1 MIVKSQIALLRGIN
15 VGGKN
20 VLPIKELVG
29 IFRAMGCDK
38 IQTYIQS
45 GNVVFTSDE
54 KWGVQEAEG
63 IRKAVFDAKGFSP
76 HVLILDKAAWRAAI
90 GNNPFPTT
98 DGKALHGF
106 FLDSKPERPDLERLV
121 ELRKETERFTLAGNV
136 FYLFAP
142 EGVGRSKL
150 AAAAE
155 ASLGVPATARNW
167 NTVMKLAAMLEDI

>member
-1 MIVKSQIALLRGIN
+1 MKSQIALLRGIN

-20 VLPIKELVG
+20 VLPMKELVG

-38 IQTYIQS
+38 IRTYIQS
-45 GNVVFTSDE
+45 GNVVFTSGRT
-54 KWGVQEAEG
+54 WGAQEAET
-63 IRKAVFDAKGFSP
+63 IREAIFDAKGFSP
-76 HVLILDKAAWRAAI
+76 HVLILGEDAWHAAT

-98 DGKALHGF
+98 EGKALHCF
-106 FLDSKPERPDLERLV
+106 FLDSKPEQPDLERLAG
-121 ELRKETERFTLAGNV
+121 LRKETERFTLAGNI

-155 ASLGVPATARNW
+155 AALGVPATARNW